1 MVPAQLQQALLAA
14 ALQAR
19 RPQPPPASLAFTSPF
34 APQPQPLPQFNAQ
47 MVDPM
52 GDQARSRQVTDER
65 WSEIMRAQK
74 EADDLTQQAFALK
87 AQKEKRTKMPGN
99 EALIAGGI
107 AAIARLLGARD
118 QYVMPALQQYMGA
131 RQGQFAQ
138 QDEDAAAQR
147 DAQAQSLAQ
156 QGQARRSQIETMM
169 RRLAMEQDQ
178 TDKQDQ
184 RAFDLKKLSITTAD
198 DMLRAQTLAGMLP
211 FNQQLAAAKT
221 NQANATAGL
230 TTEKATDM
238 KATRPARLQALS
250 DASARSQAM
259 AAKALSGVGVDK
271 ARAAQILKDVEWAD
285 EEYSSK
291 IAERSAR
298 LDIARERLAVTM
310 RGQDLASQRAAQ
322 KQHTASL
329 KALQS
334 PVEKQ
339 IAKLEN
345 ERDKLNGE
353 LARQLAEEDD
363 EAAVTTQ
370 RLLSI
375 NAARHQTAA
384 RKLYEI
390 NQQIETAPR
399 DEHPPGD
406 FNLANPF
413 GVAGRQ
419 LAGAIGRGGSAKAA
433 PKPTAKPKAKPKA
446 SGTTRSG
453 ATWEFE
459 GN

>member
-1 MVPAQLQQALLAA
+1 MVPGQLQQALLAA

-19 RPQPPPASLAFTSPF
+19 RPQMPTASLGFTSPF
-34 APQPQPLPQFNAQ
+34 APQPQPLGQFNAQ

-65 WSEIMRAQK
+65 WAEIMRAQK

-138 QDEDAAAQR
+138 LDEDAAAQR

-169 RRLAMEQDQ
+169 RRLAMEQEQ

-184 RAFDLKKLSITTAD
+184 RAFDLKKLGITTAD
-198 DMLRAQTLAGMLP
+198 DMIRAQSLAGMLP
-211 FNQQLAAAKT
+211 YNQQLATAKT
-221 NQANATAGL
+221 NQANAAAGL
-230 TTEKATDM
+230 TTEKATDI

-298 LDIARERLAVTM
+298 VDIARERIAVTM

-322 KQHTASL
+322 KEHTASL

-339 IAKLEN
+339 IAKLET

-363 EAAVTTQ
+363 ESAVTTQ

-375 NAARHQTAA
+375 NAARHQSAA
-384 RKLYEI
+384 RKLFEI
-390 NQQIETAPR
+390 NQQIEKAPR
-399 DEHPPGD
+399 DEPAAGA
-406 FNLANPF
+406 FNPASPF

-419 LAGAIGRGGSAKAA
+419 LAGAIGRGGSTKVT

-446 SGTTRSG
+446 SGKTRSG
-453 ATWEFE
+453 STWEYE